1 MKQTHSRRILIVD
14 DNEDAAVSLAVLLRA
29 LGHETHTALDGET
42 ALASV
47 ATLRPDIVL
56 LDIGLPD
63 LDGYEVAQRLREGG
77 AQELRLIAL
86 TGYGQEEDLRRARE
100 AGFDQHLLKPVN
112 LETLKNLL
120 ESS

>member
-14 DNEDAAVSLAVLLRA
+14 DNEDAAVSLAALLRA

-47 ATLRPDIVL
+47 DSLRPDIVL

-77 AQELRLIAL
+77 AREIRLIAL
-86 TGYGQEEDLRRARE
+86 TGYGQEEDLRRAKE

-120 ESS
+120 EAS

>member
-1 MKQTHSRRILIVD
+1 MKQAHSQRILIVD
-14 DNEDAAVSLAVLLRA
+14 DNEDAAVSLAALLSA
-29 LGHETHTALDGET
+29 LGYETHTALDGET

-47 ATLRPDIVL
+47 DSFRPDVVL

-63 LDGYEVAQRLREGG
+63 LDGYEVALRLREEG
-77 AQELRLIAL
+77 AQELKLIAL